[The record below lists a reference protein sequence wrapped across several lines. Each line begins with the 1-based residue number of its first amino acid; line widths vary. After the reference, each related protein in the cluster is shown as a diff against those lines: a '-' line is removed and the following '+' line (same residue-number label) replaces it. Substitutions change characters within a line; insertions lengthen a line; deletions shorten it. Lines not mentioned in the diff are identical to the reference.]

1 MFHRLTTFCRNNP
14 FTTVGAVFSLPTSPT
29 LIAPSKDIYFF
40 FGGWHLLFSIYM
52 YVFTHHC
59 KCPRRTSSLTLPP
72 SPQDPRHP
80 KVSNRLRSESVE
92 MQITDACR
100 AARAQQDSFS
110 RSQCSPKGTLSQ
122 AYSVLSPLRAGPSK
136 AWATYGTITRCAF
149 LALTDCLLLIA
160 SVFLLDLEP
169 P

>member
-29 LIAPSKDIYFF
+29 LIAPSQDIYFF

-59 KCPRRTSSLTLPP
+59 KMSTPHLVSDPTPFA
-72 SPQDPRHP
+72 QDPRHP
-80 KVSNRLRSESVE
+80 KVSNRLRNESVE
-92 MQITDACR
+92 MQITDACPI
-100 AARAQQDSFS
+100 ARAQQDSFS
-110 RSQCSPKGTLSQ
+110 RSQCSPKDTLSQ

-136 AWATYGTITRCAF
+136 AWATYGTIARCAF